1 VSISNYSRIP
11 GQPGTARQI
20 VVLGTAFAIVV
31 AGLIAF
37 NLILER
43 VSLLDDLKKYVT
55 ALAQVQANHAEREIR
70 EYDALLKALAERI
83 RQGDGFGDLVAQRQS
98 FDSGLVEARLLA
110 PCATAPGTGCPPPIA
125 GAAGQGNAGRGIPG
139 LLIDVQPAT
148 PPGKRILLARR
159 LDPADAMPNRSGGGM
174 VALTIDLDEMAQG
187 LQGASGKLT
196 VSLTFAPGALAENN
210 ASGPVPDKDYL
221 DSTLRIS
228 SLPLAVTVGMP
239 TGGELELW
247 RQHAAAGAALAAIL
261 VAGIAGAVRILLW
274 LSARQN
280 EAIARVFKSEQALQE
295 QEALQQSLIEAIPLP
310 LSMRNEKGIFIRCN
324 RAFLDLTLR
333 QRDEVLGRTSADLFG
348 RDTAKLFDQG
358 IAEALTK
365 ATPIRFE
372 MSLTDAIGSERN
384 VTIYRSAHHHADGE
398 AVTIVSVTV
407 DETDRKRVESALRES
422 EERFHLAV
430 RGSNDGIWDWDLRT
444 GRIWFSARWKEMLG
458 YREDELDD
466 TLEMWAGVIFEED
479 RIAALKLVKDYNQG
493 RVPNFLATQRFRHKQ
508 GHTCYILSRAIHQK
522 DEQGVPVR
530 LVGAHTDI
538 TEMKRIE
545 ASVRDQVVF
554 LSTLLDTIPSP
565 IYYKNADGVYLGCN
579 RAFAA
584 IHGVTVEQVVGRRP
598 SDLMKP
604 EMAALDDNAD
614 ACLVAVQDPFQVY
627 ETQIDFADGS
637 RHDVLYSKALF
648 RQSSGEVGGLV
659 GVMTDT
665 TDRTR
670 HEMEIAEA
678 HQRMARQAED
688 LKRSNAELE
697 QFAYVASHD
706 LREPLRMVNSYLSLL
721 QRRYGEKLDE
731 DAREFIGFA
740 RDGGVRMDR
749 LILDLLEYSR
759 VGRRSKPMA
768 PTHVGDVIATACH
781 NLEVAIK
788 ERGTILHVPDDLPV
802 VPADSNELT
811 RLLQNLIGNAIKYC
825 VPETVPEIT
834 IEWADETDHW
844 RFSVRDNGLGIAPEH
859 FERVFM
865 VFQRLHGRGE
875 YEGTGIGLAIC
886 RKIVEHHGGRIWLTS
901 EPDKGSTFHFT
912 LAKQAVE
919 ALAA

>member
-1 VSISNYSRIP
+1 
-11 GQPGTARQI
+11 
-20 VVLGTAFAIVV
+20 
-31 AGLIAF
+31 
-37 NLILER
+37 
-43 VSLLDDLKKYVT
+43 
-55 ALAQVQANHAEREIR
+55 
-70 EYDALLKALAERI
+70 
-83 RQGDGFGDLVAQRQS
+83 
-98 FDSGLVEARLLA
+98 
-110 PCATAPGTGCPPPIA
+110 
-125 GAAGQGNAGRGIPG
+125 
-139 LLIDVQPAT
+139 
-148 PPGKRILLARR
+148 
-159 LDPADAMPNRSGGGM
+159 
-174 VALTIDLDEMAQG
+174 
-187 LQGASGKLT
+187 
-196 VSLTFAPGALAENN
+196 
-210 ASGPVPDKDYL
+210 
-221 DSTLRIS
+221 
-228 SLPLAVTVGMP
+228 
-239 TGGELELW
+239 
-247 RQHAAAGAALAAIL
+247 
-261 VAGIAGAVRILLW
+261 
-274 LSARQN
+274 
-280 EAIARVFKSEQALQE
+280 
-295 QEALQQSLIEAIPLP
+295 
-310 LSMRNEKGIFIRCN
+310 
-324 RAFLDLTLR
+324 
-333 QRDEVLGRTSADLFG
+333 
-348 RDTAKLFDQG
+348 
-358 IAEALTK
+358 
-365 ATPIRFE
+365 
-372 MSLTDAIGSERN
+372 
-384 VTIYRSAHHHADGE
+384 
-398 AVTIVSVTV
+398 
-407 DETDRKRVESALRES
+407 
-422 EERFHLAV
+422 
-430 RGSNDGIWDWDLRT
+430 
-444 GRIWFSARWKEMLG
+444 MLG

-479 RIAALKLVKDYNQG
+479 RIATLKLVEDYNQG
-493 RVPNFLATQRFRHKQ
+493 RVPNFLATQRFHHKQ

-584 IHGVTVEQVVGRRP
+584 IHGVAVEQAVGHRP
-598 SDLMKP
+598 GDLMKP
-604 EMAALDDNAD
+604 ELAALDHNAD
-614 ACLVAVQDPFQVY
+614 ACLIAIQDPFQVY

-637 RHDVLYSKALF
+637 RHDVLYSKALYH
-648 RQSSGEVGGLV
+648 QSNGEVGGVV

-670 HEMEIAEA
+670 HQNEIAEA

-721 QRRYGEKLDE
+721 QRRYGDKLDK
-731 DAREFIGFA
+731 DAQEFIGFA

-788 ERGTILHVPDDLPV
+788 ERGTILHVPDDLPT

-811 RLLQNLIGNAIKYC
+811 RLLQNLIGNAIKYR

-834 IEWADETDHW
+834 IDSADEPGHW

-865 VFQRLHGRGE
+865 VFQRLHGRDE